1 MAHAKYLRRKACLM
15 RVESRMTI
23 DQIAERLALSR
34 STIYYWVRDLP
45 IPRREFDPGP
55 SGAARRRAV
64 RATKTKFRL
73 IREAAY
79 DEGRREFDQRLE
91 EPGFRDFVCLYIA
104 EGHKRNRNNV
114 SLGNS
119 DPHVVRLAN
128 RWICALARNPV
139 RYSVQYH
146 ADQNLE
152 QLRTFWSEVV
162 GVEPEAIR
170 LQRKSNSNQLAKR
183 TWRSEHGV
191 LTVSTS
197 DTLLHARLQAWMTCL
212 RLTWT

>member
-1 MAHAKYLRRKACLM
+1 
-15 RVESRMTI
+15 MTI
-23 DQIAERLALSR
+23 DQIAQRLALYR

-45 IPRREFDPGP
+45 IPRKEFDPGP
-55 SGAARRRAV
+55 SGAARRRGV
-64 RATKTKFRL
+64 RAMQTKFRL

-79 DEGRREFDQRLE
+79 DEGRREFAERLE

-104 EGHKRNRNNV
+104 EGHKRDRNNV

-119 DPHVVRLAN
+119 DPDVIRLAN
-128 RWICALARNPV
+128 RWICALSRNPV
-139 RYSVQYH
+139 RYRVQYH
-146 ADQNLE
+146 TDQDIE
-152 QLRTFWSEVV
+152 ELRRFWSEVL
-162 GVEPEAIR
+162 GVEAEAIR
-170 LQRKSNSNQLAKR
+170 LQRKSNSNQLEKR

-197 DTLLHARLQAWMTCL
+197 DTGFHARLQAWMTSL